1 MGVKPTSI
9 RLVVV
14 LAVIG
19 AALGWALA
27 TVVAGW
33 TGRSLPLPIL
43 AGSALWLLAIALFT
57 WGWFVRPRV
66 RARNEQMPQAEPM
79 PALMAARIVVL
90 TMAASRMGAVVA
102 GFYLGA
108 VIATVAEGMT
118 TPASQQ
124 TVWSGVLAATGAA
137 VTCAAA
143 LWIERACLLPAQQD
157 DDE

>member
-1 MGVKPTSI
+1 MKPTSI
-9 RLVVV
+9 RLLVV
-14 LAVIG
+14 LVVIG

-43 AGSALWLLAIALFT
+43 AGSALWLLAIALFA

-66 RARNEQMPQAEPM
+66 RARNERMPQAEPM
-79 PALMAARIVVL
+79 PALMAARVAVL
-90 TMAASRMGAVVA
+90 TMAASRMGALVT

-108 VIATVAEGMT
+108 VTATVAEGIS

-137 VTCAAA
+137 ATGAAA

>member
-1 MGVKPTSI
+1 MKPTSI
-9 RLVVV
+9 RLLVV
-14 LAVIG
+14 LVVIG

-43 AGSALWLLAIALFT
+43 AGSALWLLAIALFA

-66 RARNEQMPQAEPM
+66 RARNERMPQAEPM
-79 PALMAARIVVL
+79 PALMAARVAVL
-90 TMAASRMGAVVA
+90 TMAASRMGALVT

-108 VIATVAEGMT
+108 VTATVAEGIS

-124 TVWSGVLAATGAA
+124 TGWSGVLAATGAA
-137 VTCAAA
+137 ATGAAA
-143 LWIERACLLPAQQD
+143 LWIERACLLPTQQD

>member
-1 MGVKPTSI
+1 MKPTSI
-9 RLVVV
+9 RLVVI
-14 LAVIG
+14 LLVIG

-43 AGSALWLLAIALFT
+43 AGSALWLLAIALFA

-66 RARNEQMPQAEPM
+66 RARNEKYPQAEPL
-79 PALMAARIVVL
+79 PALMAARVVVV

-102 GFYLGA
+102 GLYFGVVAATLGD
-108 VIATVAEGMT
+108 GLS
-118 TPASQQ
+118 TPAAQQ
-124 TVWSGVLAATGAA
+124 AFFSGLLAATGAGATCIAA
-137 VTCAAA
+137 V
-143 LWIERACLLPAQQD
+143 WIERACLLPDAPE